1 MCGLYPEHCCPNR
14 VRIKAVKWPIN
25 STHFCPFL
33 AKYLENIR
41 DIQGTYVEISLS
53 PQLLREGMEMMI
65 DPLVSEKHLNLDC
78 PLLRFDGGRLSF
90 LLSCSAAVLSRFL
103 FQERWL
109 VPLWVSCPLLALVGL
124 WDGSECVACTL
135 SRIPMV
141 LGLPSHRLPPT
152 DLLFSVG
159 KTHLFIIAIQFSL
172 SIKSVL
178 LSHIFPRV

>member
-1 MCGLYPEHCCPNR
+1 MANKQHSLLSISGQIFRKCQRHTGDIC
-14 VRIKAVKWPIN
+14 
-25 STHFCPFL
+25 
-33 AKYLENIR
+33 R
-41 DIQGTYVEISLS
+41 DLPV

-90 LLSCSAAVLSRFL
+90 LLSCSVAVLSRFL
-103 FQERWL
+103 FQEKRL
-109 VPLWVSCPLLALVGL
+109 VPLWVSCPLLASMGL
-124 WDGSECVACTL
+124 RDGSEHVACTL

-152 DLLFSVG
+152 DLLFSVS
-159 KTHLFIIAIQFSL
+159 KTHLFIIAIQFSF
-172 SIKSVL
+172 SIKSVLL